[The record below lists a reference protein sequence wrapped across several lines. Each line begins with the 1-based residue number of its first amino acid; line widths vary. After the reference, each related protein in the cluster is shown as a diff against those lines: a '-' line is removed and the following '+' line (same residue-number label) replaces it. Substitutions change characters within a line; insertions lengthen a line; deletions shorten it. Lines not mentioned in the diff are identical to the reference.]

1 MQFANILISVR
12 FLKKNYFQHW
22 IPSKAIPLIIMLITK
37 VSSTNYENTPPHTFG
52 HAHLFSPWPNTVVGA
67 HCKWEVILNTV
78 YNRIP
83 RTITEIV
90 CQTPNVTCGGN
101 TNYQV
106 ILILQKQ

>member
-1 MQFANILISVR
+1 
-12 FLKKNYFQHW
+12 
-22 IPSKAIPLIIMLITK
+22 MLITK
-37 VSSTNYENTPPHTFG
+37 VSSTNYEDTPPHTFG

-106 ILILQKQ
+106 IFEIIRSMSMPLLPLAVPIILLNNSINDSGS